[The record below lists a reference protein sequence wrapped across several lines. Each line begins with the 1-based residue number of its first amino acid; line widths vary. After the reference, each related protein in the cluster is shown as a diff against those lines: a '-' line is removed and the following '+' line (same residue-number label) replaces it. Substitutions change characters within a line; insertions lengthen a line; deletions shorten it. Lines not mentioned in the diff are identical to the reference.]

1 MTARTVRRLCRAYE
15 AHGPAGLVSQS
26 RGRRSNR
33 HRRACRGEL
42 IQVSSS
48 RSTGA
53 TTTGSRTVLREPSP
67 AGVRRRR
74 DERAHGGALRRR
86 RDHLWVLRVRAALPP
101 AAWPAG
107 RVLQRQGEHLPSES
121 QGPWRHGPDAVRA
134 RHAGPEHRR
143 PVRQLRT
150 RQGPRRARQ
159 QDAAGPTR
167 EGAETPGHQRHRRGE
182 RLPRCS
188 LPRCLQPT
196 LCLRS

>member
-1 MTARTVRRLCRAYE
+1 MTARTVRRLCRVYE

-33 HRRACRGEL
+33 HRRACRGEVTHPNRRERPQL
-42 IQVSSS
+42 VRGPCSAS
-48 RSTGA
+48 R
-53 TTTGSRTVLREPSP
+53 P

-167 EGAETPGHQRHRRGE
+167 EGAETPGHQRHRGGE

-188 LPRCLQPT
+188 LPR
-196 LCLRS
+196 